1 VADER
6 DRVEGGRDWFV
17 GRVGP
22 LLVMYAARK
31 LDAPNFERYLELLA
45 HHIDSIPTQQ
55 RIGALYEVL
64 EPSSVD
70 ADRRRRVGQLL
81 SARRG
86 KLMQICVGCA
96 YVSRSAVG
104 RGILTALGWIVSP
117 PFPMKT
123 FDSLEPGLQWL
134 KTQLPELDLAHSYQK
149 YTSLRTR
156 HLSSAHEPGRT
167 R

>member
-1 VADER
+1 
-6 DRVEGGRDWFV
+6 
-17 GRVGP
+17 
-22 LLVMYAARK
+22 
-31 LDAPNFERYLELLA
+31 
-45 HHIDSIPTQQ
+45 
-55 RIGALYEVL
+55 
-64 EPSSVD
+64 
-70 ADRRRRVGQLL
+70 
-81 SARRG
+81 
-86 KLMQICVGCA
+86 MQICVGCA